1 MWRMMK
7 FVDRQLNKITMYR
20 LVLYILIA
28 YLLAA
33 FILCMT
39 GSLSYDPFA
48 LLLSIA
54 ILLAVCAVVNW
65 SFGKVFNVPT
75 NVESVYI
82 SALILA
88 LIISPIKSL
97 NDLWFLVWA
106 AVLAMASKYIVAYR
120 GKHLFNPI
128 ALAVALTYYTLNQ
141 SASWWIGS
149 GPMLPFVLVGGF
161 LLVRKMRRFGLV
173 LSFVVAVA
181 VTTLLTSPFTSSN
194 YFTTMQKLLLYSP
207 FLFLASVI
215 LTEPLTT
222 PPTQKLQMVYGAL
235 VGVLFTPQIH
245 FGTFYITPE
254 LAILTGNLFSYI
266 VSPKETLVLKFREKN
281 RLTPDIYE
289 FTFAPERKLAFTPGQ
304 YMEWT
309 LGCAGPDSRGNRRFF
324 TLASAPTEHNL
335 KIGIK
340 FPENSSS
347 YKTALLTMKRDT
359 PIVATGLGG
368 DFVLP
373 KNPRQKLVFIAG
385 GIGITPFR
393 SMIKYLL
400 DIRQRRPIVLFY
412 SVKTVAEIAY
422 KDIFDQAVRE
432 LGIKVIYAVTDP
444 SNIPAAWTGKIG
456 RISVEQLK
464 AEVPDYRRSEFYI
477 SGPDAMVDGFKDSL
491 SQLGIK
497 GSQIKT
503 DYFAGF

>member
-1 MWRMMK
+1 MIK
-7 FVDRQLNKITMYR
+7 FVDYQLNKITMYR

-28 YLLAA
+28 YLVIA
-33 FILCMT
+33 FIFGVT
-39 GSLSYDPFA
+39 GVLSYDPFA
-48 LLLSIA
+48 LLLSVA
-54 ILLAVCAVVNW
+54 VLLAACAVVNW
-65 SFGKVFNVPT
+65 AFGKVFNIPT

-97 NDLWFLVWA
+97 NDLWFLLWA
-106 AVLAMASKYIVAYR
+106 SVLAMASKFIVAYR

-141 SASWWIGS
+141 SASWWVGS
-149 GPMLPFVLVGGF
+149 GPMLPFVLIGGL
-161 LLVRKMRRFGLV
+161 LLVRKIRRFGLV
-173 LSFVVAVA
+173 LSFVLTVA
-181 VTTLLTSPFTSSN
+181 VTTLFTSPFTGSN

-207 FLFLASVI
+207 FLFLGSVI

-235 VGVLFTPQIH
+235 VGVLSNPQIH
-245 FGTFYITPE
+245 FGSFYITPE
-254 LAILTGNLFSYI
+254 LAILVGNLFSYI
-266 VSPKETLVLKFREKN
+266 VSPKDALVLKFREKT
-281 RLTPDIYE
+281 RLSPDTYE
-289 FTFAPERKLAFTPGQ
+289 FTFAPDRKLAFIPGQ

-309 LGCAGPDSRGNRRFF
+309 LGHDSPDSRGNRRFF

-335 KIGIK
+335 KVGVK
-340 FPENSSS
+340 FPEKSSS
-347 YKTALLTMKRDT
+347 YKKALLAMKRDT
-359 PIVATGLGG
+359 LIVVTALSG

-400 DIRQRRPIVLFY
+400 DIRQRRPIILFY
-412 SVKTVAEIAY
+412 SVKSVAEIAY
-422 KDIFDQAVRE
+422 KDIFDLAARE
-432 LGIKVIYAVTDP
+432 LGIKVIYAVTDTT
-444 SNIPAAWTGKIG
+444 NIPAAWTGKIG
-456 RISVEQLK
+456 RITVEQLK

-477 SGPDAMVDGFKDSL
+477 SGPDAMVDGFKESL

-503 DYFAGF
+503 DYFPGF